1 MFKYTRKAQYHET
14 DQMGIIHHSNYVKW
28 MEEAR
33 VGFLDAIGLGY
44 KIIEE
49 LGVVSPV
56 TGIEVEYKRQVQFDD
71 EVEINVSIE
80 RYNGIRLEL
89 KYEFYNKTKQEICT
103 VANSKH
109 CFMKDG
115 KVVSLGKALPDL
127 HEKLMKEVNVEGR

>member
-44 KIIEE
+44 KTIEE

-71 EVEINVSIE
+71 EVEINISIE